1 MKNVLTFDVEEY
13 FQVEAFYGVVP
24 RDEWDTRQSR
34 ITMNMLRILDILD
47 EYRATATFFVLGW
60 VAERHPHLLGM
71 IKARGHELASHGY
84 GHDSIKRL
92 NQTEFRDDLLRSI
105 AAIEAASGVRVRGYR
120 APTFSVDRKKE
131 WIWETL
137 VECGFEYDSSIYPI
151 YHDLYGD
158 PSAPRFPYYINT
170 AVGRLLEIPPTTCTV
185 FGRRLPAC
193 GGGSFRLFPYW
204 YTKRATKA
212 YNACGYPS
220 MVYLHPWEIDPTQ
233 PREKNA
239 GLKSRLRHYT
249 NLHTVEPKLRRMLS
263 EYPFASVK
271 EVYVDG
277 GADLREAMKRD
288 SAKHPSGT
296 QS

>member
-1 MKNVLTFDVEEY
+1 MKNILTFDVEEY

-24 RDEWDTRQSR
+24 RTEWDTRQSR

-92 NQTEFRDDLLRSI
+92 DEKQFRDDLMRSI
-105 AAIEAASGVRVRGYR
+105 VAIEQASGVRVRGYR

-170 AVGRLLEIPPTTCTV
+170 AAGRLLEIPPTTCTV

-204 YTKRATKA
+204 YTKRATDA

-263 EYPFASVK
+263 EYKFASVK
-271 EVYVDG
+271 EVYLDG
-277 GADLREAMKRD
+277 GGEFLEAMRRD
-288 SAKHPSGT
+288 SAKHSSRP
-296 QS
+296 